1 MVPCEFP
8 KIFKNTFLM
17 EHLRATTTDFYNM
30 EN

>member
-17 EHLRATTTDFYNM
+17 EHLRATTTDFYIM